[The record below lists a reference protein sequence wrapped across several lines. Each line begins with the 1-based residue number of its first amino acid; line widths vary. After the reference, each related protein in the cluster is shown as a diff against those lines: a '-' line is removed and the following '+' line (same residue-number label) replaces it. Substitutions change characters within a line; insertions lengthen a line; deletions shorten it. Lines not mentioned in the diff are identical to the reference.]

1 MSLSLI
7 EALGIMEENTADQAT
22 GLLKI
27 IFLNSQLSATQKDF
41 PMISIFFFLF
51 QPATILEPIL
61 S

>member
-1 MSLSLI
+1 
-7 EALGIMEENTADQAT
+7 MEENTADQAT

-27 IFLNSQLSATQKDF
+27 ILLNSQLSATQKDF
-41 PMISIFFFLF
+41 PMISIFFLS